1 MSVHAYPPTAALA
14 DYLRC
19 GAGLLFAA
27 VPLAAI
33 KTTPAVSAILV
44 LILGVF
50 SVYALRTLV
59 SQFTRIEVDEDCIKT
74 RGLTPKSLPWRDI
87 NDLKL
92 SYYSTRRDGTGGW
105 LQLKLTGNGRRLNL
119 DSRIGGFDIVATRAA
134 AAATRNGAEFD
145 FATRHNFQALGI
157 AVLDSP
163 FEAKP

>member
-1 MSVHAYPPTAALA
+1 MSVHVYPPTAALS

-33 KTTPAVSAILV
+33 ETAPAVSAMLV
-44 LILGVF
+44 FVLVVF
-50 SVYALRTLV
+50 SAYALHTLGR
-59 SQFTRIEVDEDCIKT
+59 QLTHIEVDENCIRT
-74 RGLTPKSLPWRDI
+74 RGLIAKNLPWKEI

-105 LQLKLTGNGRRLNL
+105 LQLKLSGNGRRLEV
-119 DSRIGGFDIVATRAA
+119 DSRIDGFDVVAARAA
-134 AAATRNGAEFD
+134 TAATRNGAKFD

-157 AVLDSP
+157 AVLEKP
-163 FEAKP
+163 VEANP